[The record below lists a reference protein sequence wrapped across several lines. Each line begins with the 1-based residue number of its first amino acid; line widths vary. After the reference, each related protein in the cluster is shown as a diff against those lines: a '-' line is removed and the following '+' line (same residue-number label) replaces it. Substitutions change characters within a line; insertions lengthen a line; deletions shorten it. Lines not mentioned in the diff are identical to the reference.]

1 MGGSIGNGW
10 AGTTDEMLGLREGR
24 IGGGLGGILGGFWG
38 ILGVNS

>member
-24 IGGGLGGILGGFWG
+24 IGGVGVGFWG
-38 ILGVNS
+38 DSGCK